1 MLHSSK
7 KEGISNLETSVN
19 VRSLLQTTVHTC
31 LEDDELFLSFVAY
44 SKCPLRVFVDINDS
58 HWLRLSLKCL
68 LMKVVPVMIELQ
80 DLETHLNRVKDF
92 TSSRPRMS
100 STMLSETRSRIVL
113 ARDIRKGPKKWPKW
127 PNNHKILSI

>member
-7 KEGISNLETSVN
+7 KEGISNQESWDN
-19 VRSLLQTTVHTC
+19 VRSLLQTTVHN
-31 LEDDELFLSFVAY
+31 DELFLSFVAY
-44 SKCPLRVFVDINDS
+44 SKYPLRVFVDINDS

-92 TSSRPRMS
+92 TGS
-100 STMLSETRSRIVL
+100 
-113 ARDIRKGPKKWPKW
+113 
-127 PNNHKILSI
+127 